1 MSESNRTAAGSRKN
15 AAAMLARHNVE
26 SPVVSPR
33 RPWTEVRPDRG
44 GVAQP
49 RRGGGARRARAADAG
64 AQLRAAGV
72 GTPSSAVAQ
81 DVVVRMRAR
90 VAPPSACCAR
100 VAKGSLLQ
108 ACAMWRAWTLQLAA
122 GVAPLTCRAEVAA
135 AQRGDARRAVGR
147 GPRARAATRCSARST
162 GCAASSRR
170 RGRRSSRDERPPRTT
185 TSSRRA
191 TRRRG
196 DLVARS
202 QKAQGEEAQRQ
213 VRASTNAL
221 RRQQHITHLLRR
233 GAIGLSLAAA
243 VTRGEELAAAAALA
257 KWRRSVLLLQ
267 LGLAR

>member
-1 MSESNRTAAGSRKN
+1 
-15 AAAMLARHNVE
+15 MLAARHNVE
-26 SPVVSPR
+26 SPVVSPQR
-33 RPWTEVRPDRG
+33 AVDRG
-44 GVAQP
+44 EASIAAAWRSRAEAAERDAYELQAQVE
-49 RRGGGARRARAADAG
+49 
-64 AQLRAAGV
+64 QLRAAGV

-90 VAPPSACCAR
+90 AWHHLQRAVLGWR
-100 VAKGSLLQ
+100 KRSLLQ
-108 ACAMWRAWTLQLAA
+108 ACAMWRALTMTLMA
-122 GVAPLTCRAEVAA
+122 GTALLTCRAEVAA
-135 AQRGDARRAVGR
+135 AQRGATR
-147 GPRARAATRCSARST
+147 GVQSAEAHARARCDALQREVDRLRGQLAAAARK
-162 GCAASSRR
+162 AQVA
-170 RGRRSSRDERPPRTT
+170 RDEAAAAHDDAEQARE
-185 TSSRRA
+185 

-233 GAIGLSLAAA
+233 GTVGLALAAA
-243 VTRGEELAAAAALA
+243 VTRGQELAAAAALA